1 MFAAAHNLKIEW
13 VVVKGIK
20 DYEGDNRS
28 DNWGTFASVMAAS
41 VVANILN
48 DPAVF
53 QEWPNF
59 RGGKTST
66 FKPSNR
72 MLGAKR
78 KVTTRKQ
85 HTIERED
92 LRRLKDSEV
101 ISPTTPQGLLWN
113 VWFHVVLYFRPRAR
127 KWQRKLTKYSFVF
140 LQDENNKWYATMA
153 HDEASKPRQRG
164 LDTCTKYE
172 NFERIYQTGHPN
184 DGFNALRLYC
194 SKLNPACDA
203 FFQYPRRSWK
213 EPEEPVWFENR
224 CLGENKLG
232 SMMEELSGAANL
244 SQIYADRCIRA
255 TATTLWSD
263 AGLSNRDNV

>member
-1 MFAAAHNLKIEW
+1 MFAAAYNLKIDW

-20 DYEGDNRS
+20 DYEDDSRS
-28 DNWGTFASVMAAS
+28 DNWGNFASVMAAS

-53 QEWPNF
+53 QEWSNF
-59 RGGKTST
+59 RGKTST
-66 FKPSNR
+66 FKQSNR
-72 MLGAKR
+72 LLGGKR
-78 KVTTRKQ
+78 KVTKKQ

-92 LRRLKDSEV
+92 LRRLKESDV

-140 LQDENNKWYATMA
+140 LQDENSNWYATMA
-153 HDEASKPRQRG
+153 HDEASKSRQRG
-164 LDTCTKYE
+164 LNTCSEYE
-172 NFERIYQTGHPN
+172 NFGRIHQTDHPN

-203 FFQYPRRSWK
+203 FFQYPKRSWK
-213 EPEEPVWFENR
+213 GPGEPVWFENR
-224 CLGENKLG
+224 CLGVHTLG
-232 SMMEELSGAANL
+232 SMMKELSKAADL
-244 SQIYADRCIRA
+244 SQVYADRCIRE
-255 TATTLWSD
+255 TAITLWSD
-263 AGLSNRDNV
+263 AGLSNRHNV